1 MHVGAKGEEKGAKGA
16 TARLGM
22 MEGKSVRTLA
32 IEDGIGLLFLLPF
45 QIFYISL
52 SLTHVISFIHTHSLS
67 LSFSLFIFLFKFVTG
82 MEIRSE

>member
-45 QIFYISL
+45 CII
-52 SLTHVISFIHTHSLS
+52 
-67 LSFSLFIFLFKFVTG
+67 
-82 MEIRSE
+82 

>member
-52 SLTHVISFIHTHSLS
+52 SLTHVISFIHTHTHSLS
-67 LSFSLFIFLFKFVTG
+67 LSLTLCSFSFL
-82 MEIRSE
+82 SL